1 MKEVIM
7 MLGTFPKTF
16 SQPTTSQGYFPKG
29 IFPSDNFLR
38 VFSHVATS
46 QLCNFPSDNLY
57 KYQMYRVS
65 HIILDRQGLYENF
78 LPENAKFFGYYVFI
92 LALKLGDNLIWYGTL
107 CIIRLDILW
116 MRFNISKD
124 DLYSSNGHSKSSYDV
139 TAYFKE

>member
-57 KYQMYRVS
+57 KYQRYRVS
-65 HIILDRQGLYENF
+65 HIILDRQSV
-78 LPENAKFFGYYVFI
+78 KFTIFGTNQ
-92 LALKLGDNLIWYGTL
+92 KN
-107 CIIRLDILW
+107 
-116 MRFNISKD
+116 
-124 DLYSSNGHSKSSYDV
+124 
-139 TAYFKE
+139 